1 MGAGPGADPGA
12 PSAGRDECVT
22 VVPIDIRRTAG
33 RFPPESTPI
42 ALPAWPDAL
51 RSRSLRIWSG
61 GVLGLYLLDH
71 FINVA
76 LGLVSVRAMEAAGP
90 WLGGF
95 WHAPPGSALLVAAL
109 LVHFGLSLRA
119 LYLRRTLRMTLR
131 EASQLGL
138 GLLLPFLILSHVV
151 GARIVPALTGVP
163 STYADQVRT
172 FWIVSPG
179 GGARQALA
187 LVVAWAHGC
196 LGFWFA
202 LRARPWFARWTGA
215 LSAAALLVPVLAL
228 LGFAEAGR
236 ELAALPWHP
245 RPHAGAAAVSPE
257 ALKNWLTLAF
267 AAPIAGVLLARGAR
281 VWRGRHRR
289 IRVSYPDGRTV
300 SAPRG
305 STVLE
310 ASRIGGVPH
319 VSLCGGRGR
328 CSTCRVRVTDGR
340 DGLPAPS
347 AQERATLLRSNAPP
361 GIRLACQLRPTGD
374 LAVMPVF
381 APPRPRNPGLPAP
394 RLASASRERELA
406 VLFCDLRGF
415 TRRAEHWL
423 PFDTVF
429 LLNRYFE
436 IVGEAVEA
444 AGGYLDKFI
453 GDGALALFGLDAAPD
468 LACRQALTAAAGV
481 ARGLRAMNDAY
492 AAELGEPLRI
502 AMGLHFGP
510 AIVGDMGYGNAV
522 GLTAV
527 GDGINV
533 ASRLESEAKER
544 DVEAVVSAAVLVRA
558 GRDVPPG
565 RVRAIAVRGRV
576 AAVDALLFAAA
587 EELGVPPE
595 AAVPGRSG
603 PQAGCGSGRG

>member
-1 MGAGPGADPGA
+1 M
-12 PSAGRDECVT
+12 
-22 VVPIDIRRTAG
+22 
-33 RFPPESTPI
+33 
-42 ALPAWPDAL
+42 
-51 RSRSLRIWSG
+51 
-61 GVLGLYLLDH
+61 LGLYILDH
-71 FINVA
+71 FTNVA
-76 LGLVSVRAMEAAGP
+76 LGLVSVRAMEGAGP

-95 WHAPPGSALLVAAL
+95 WHAAPGSALLVAAL

-119 LYLRRTLRMTLR
+119 LFHRRTLRMTLR

-151 GARIVPALTGVP
+151 GARIEPALTGVP
-163 STYADQVRT
+163 STYTDQIRNLWMVN
-172 FWIVSPG
+172 PA

-187 LVVAWAHGC
+187 LVVAWMHGC
-196 LGFWFA
+196 LGAWFA
-202 LRARPWFARWTGA
+202 LRARPWFGRWAGLLYA
-215 LSAAALLVPVLAL
+215 VALLVPVLAL

-236 ELAALPWHP
+236 EVAALPWHP
-245 RPHAGAAAVSPE
+245 RPRATGGPPGAEAVRG
-257 ALKNWLTLAF
+257 WLTLAF
-267 AAPIAGVLLARGAR
+267 AAPVAGVLLARGAR

-289 IRVSYPDGRTV
+289 FRVAYPDGRTV

-319 VSLCGGRGR
+319 VALCGGRGR
-328 CSTCRVRVTDGR
+328 CSTCRVRVTEGR
-340 DGLPAPS
+340 DHLLAPT
-347 AQERATLLRSNAPP
+347 ALELATLQRSGAGP
-361 GIRLACQLRPTGD
+361 GIRLACQLRPTRD
-374 LAVMPVF
+374 LAVMPIF
-381 APPRPRNPGLPAP
+381 APPRPRSPGLPAP

-415 TRRAEHWL
+415 TRRAEDWL

-453 GDGALALFGLDAAPD
+453 GDGALALFGLDTAPD
-468 LACRQALTAAAGV
+468 AACRQALAAAASV
-481 ARGLRAMNDAY
+481 ARGLQAMNAAY

-502 AMGLHFGP
+502 AMGLHLGP

-533 ASRLESEAKER
+533 ASRLESEAKDR
-544 DVEAVVSAAVLVRA
+544 DVEAVVWAAVLARA
-558 GRDVPPG
+558 GREVPPW
-565 RVRAIAVRGRV
+565 RVHSIAVRGRV
-576 AAVDALLFAAA
+576 AAVDAVLFADA
-587 EELGVPPE
+587 EDLGDPAP
-595 AAVPGRSG
+595 ALD
-603 PQAGCGSGRG
+603 QAESGSGRG

>member
-1 MGAGPGADPGA
+1 M
-12 PSAGRDECVT
+12 
-22 VVPIDIRRTAG
+22 
-33 RFPPESTPI
+33 
-42 ALPAWPDAL
+42 
-51 RSRSLRIWSG
+51 
-61 GVLGLYLLDH
+61 LGLYILDH

-76 LGLVSVRAMEAAGP
+76 LGLVSVRAMEEAGP
-90 WLGGF
+90 WLGGV

-109 LVHFGLSLRA
+109 LIHFGLSLRA
-119 LYLRRTLRMTLR
+119 LYRRRTLRMTLR

-138 GLLLPFLILSHVV
+138 GLLLPFLVLSHVV
-151 GARIVPALTGVP
+151 GARIEPALTGVP
-163 STYADQVRT
+163 STYADQLRN
-172 FWIVSPG
+172 FWVVNPA

-187 LVVAWAHGC
+187 LVVAWMHGC

-202 LRARPWFARWTGA
+202 LRARPWFGRWAGP
-215 LSAAALLVPVLAL
+215 LFAAALLVPVLAL

-236 ELAALPWHP
+236 EVATLPWHP
-245 RPHAGAAAVSPE
+245 RPSAGGGAASAEAVRD
-257 ALKNWLTLAF
+257 WLTLAF

-281 VWRGRHRR
+281 VWLGRHRR
-289 IRVSYPDGRTV
+289 VRVSYPDGRTV

-340 DGLPAPS
+340 EHLPAPS
-347 AQERATLLRSNAPP
+347 ALERATLQRSGAGP
-361 GIRLACQLRPTGD
+361 GIRLACQLRPTRS

-381 APPRPRNPGLPAP
+381 APPRPRSPGLPAP

-415 TRRAEHWL
+415 TRRAEDWL

-468 LACRQALTAAAGV
+468 AACRQALAAAAGV
-481 ARGLRAMNDAY
+481 ARGLQAMNADY

-502 AMGLHFGP
+502 AMGLHLGP

-533 ASRLESEAKER
+533 ASRLESEAKDR
-544 DVEAVVSAAVLVRA
+544 DVEAVVSAALLTRA
-558 GRDVPPG
+558 GREVPPW
-565 RVRAIAVRGRV
+565 RVHSIAVRGRV
-576 AAVDALLFAAA
+576 AAVDAVLFADAA
-587 EELGVPPE
+587 DLGDPARAGG
-595 AAVPGRSG
+595 AALR
-603 PQAGCGSGRG
+603 QADSGSGRG

>member
-1 MGAGPGADPGA
+1 MP
-12 PSAGRDECVT
+12 
-22 VVPIDIRRTAG
+22 
-33 RFPPESTPI
+33 TP
-42 ALPAWPDAL
+42 LPAWPDAL

-61 GVLGLYLLDH
+61 TVLGIYLLGH
-71 FINVA
+71 FVNVA
-76 LGLVSVRAMEAAGP
+76 LGLVSLRAMEAAGP
-90 WLGGF
+90 WLGGI
-95 WHAPPGSALLVAAL
+95 WHTLPGTALLAGSL
-109 LVHFGLSLRA
+109 LVHFALSLRA
-119 LYLRRTLRMTLR
+119 LYRRRTLRMTAR

-138 GLLLPFLILSHVV
+138 GLLLPFLLVSHVV
-151 GARIVPALTGVP
+151 GARIVPDLTGVS
-163 STYADQVRT
+163 STYADQIRSLWVVNP
-172 FWIVSPG
+172 I
-179 GGARQALA
+179 GGARQAAA

-202 LRARPWFARWTGA
+202 LRARPWFGRWTGP
-215 LSAAALLVPVLAL
+215 LSALALLVPVLAL

-236 ELAALPWHP
+236 AVAALHWHP
-245 RPHAGAAAVSPE
+245 RPRVGGAAPGAE
-257 ALKNWLTLAF
+257 AIRQWVTLAF
-267 AAPIAGVLLARGAR
+267 ATPIAAVLLGRGAR
-281 VWRGRHRR
+281 VWFGRHRR
-289 IRVSYPDGRTV
+289 FRVAYPDGRSV

-328 CSTCRVRVTDGR
+328 CSTCRVRVTAGR
-340 DGLPAPS
+340 DHLPVPNAL
-347 AQERATLLRSNAPP
+347 ETATLQRSNAPP
-361 GIRLACQLRPTGD
+361 GIRLACQLRPTRD

-381 APPRPRNPGLPAP
+381 APPRRKSSGLPVR

-453 GDGALALFGLDAAPD
+453 GDGALALFGLDAAPEI
-468 LACRQALTAAAGV
+468 ACRQALAAAVGV
-481 ARGLRAMNDAY
+481 ARGLQAMNAEH

-502 AMGLHFGP
+502 AMGLHLGP

-527 GDGINV
+527 GDVINV
-533 ASRLESEAKER
+533 ASRLESEAKDH
-544 DVEAVVSAAVLVRA
+544 DVAAVVSAALLARA
-558 GRDVPPG
+558 GQDVPLW
-565 RVRAIAVRGRV
+565 RVQSIAVRGRIAPV
-576 AAVDALLFAAA
+576 EAVLFADA
-587 EELGVPPE
+587 EELGGGS
-595 AAVPGRSG
+595 AAARILD
-603 PQAGCGSGRG
+603 QADTAPMGG